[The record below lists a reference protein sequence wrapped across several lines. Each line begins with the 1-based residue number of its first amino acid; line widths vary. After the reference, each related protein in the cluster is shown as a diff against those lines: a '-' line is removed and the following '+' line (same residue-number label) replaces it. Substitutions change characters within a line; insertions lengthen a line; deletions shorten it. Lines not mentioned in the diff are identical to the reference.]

1 MRILSSV
8 RRMSLSSGFGMLSC
22 AALICCSLSSCTS
35 VSRAQFQCDPDI
47 NNGLLLAIDLIEVH
61 DEEVRM
67 IQQAGEDWFTSD
79 TRKALQDRIKT
90 ISVRGSCSE
99 IVELQGLTT
108 TEKFLRKKKGYGK
121 LAIIAEYETISGEH
135 AAPSVK
141 ILPRKAWK
149 GKKILIRV
157 HQDYLTVEGAL

>member
-1 MRILSSV
+1 
-8 RRMSLSSGFGMLSC
+8 
-22 AALICCSLSSCTS
+22 
-35 VSRAQFQCDPDI
+35 
-47 NNGLLLAIDLIEVH
+47 
-61 DEEVRM
+61 
-67 IQQAGEDWFTSD
+67 
-79 TRKALQDRIKT
+79 LQDRIKT